1 MKRENSNTMDYLFI
15 YLFQG
20 KLVFIIIILDLGNL
34 GRQVRKKIFLM
45 RHIPN

>member
-20 KLVFIIIILDLGNL
+20 KLAFIIIYPGLGEF
-34 GRQVRKKIFLM
+34 RQAS
-45 RHIPN
+45 